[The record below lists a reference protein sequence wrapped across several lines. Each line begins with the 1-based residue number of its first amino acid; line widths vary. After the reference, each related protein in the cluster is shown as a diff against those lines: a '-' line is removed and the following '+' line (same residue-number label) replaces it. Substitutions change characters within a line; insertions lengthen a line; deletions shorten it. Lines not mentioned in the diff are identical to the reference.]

1 MDLPVPILIN
11 INPSNIE
18 KVINTAISA
27 DYLGKQLIY
36 LEAGSGAKTS
46 VKSGIIQEV
55 AKNLDLPIIVGG
67 GLKSKSQIEESYQA
81 GADVFVE
88 DTAFENKNL
97 EL

>member
-1 MDLPVPILIN
+1 MDLPAPILIN

-46 VKSGIIQEV
+46 VNSGIIQEV
-55 AKNLDLPIIVGG
+55 AKNVDLPIIVGG
-67 GLKSKSQIEESYQA
+67 GLKSRSQIEESYQA
-81 GADVFVE
+81 GADVVVIG
-88 DTAFENKNL
+88 TAFENKNL